1 MFYHFLFFFFE
12 LYQKGYTILKHW
24 LVGTMWRDTK
34 TVIGLTIVQDAVL
47 VHFFLQQR
55 TQQRT
60 LYIVKNTYQHDVL
73 LSTRSIST
81 LGSVPWNLVKTEG
94 FFSFFQL
101 SMEITLNGQIGPSAA
116 DHVAAASKRG
126 NVNAS
131 TLVPATTAEIVKR
144 LGRQSRKFIVI
155 HSPVQVS

>member
-1 MFYHFLFFFFE
+1 
-12 LYQKGYTILKHW
+12 
-24 LVGTMWRDTK
+24 MWRDTK

-55 TQQRT
+55 TQQKT
-60 LYIVKNTYQHDVL
+60 LYTVKNTYQHNVL

-116 DHVAAASKRG
+116 DLVAAASKRG

>member
-1 MFYHFLFFFFE
+1 M
-12 LYQKGYTILKHW
+12 
-24 LVGTMWRDTK
+24 
-34 TVIGLTIVQDAVL
+34 QDAVL

-55 TQQRT
+55 TQQKT
-60 LYIVKNTYQHDVL
+60 LYTVKNTYQHNVL

-81 LGSVPWNLVKTEG
+81 LGSVPWHLVKLRV
-94 FFSFFQL
+94 FFLFFQL

-116 DHVAAASKRG
+116 DLVAAASKRG

-144 LGRQSRKFIVI
+144 LVRQSRKFIVI

>member
-1 MFYHFLFFFFE
+1 MAINVRVASCSTIFFFFFFFE

-60 LYIVKNTYQHDVL
+60 LYTVKNTYQHDVL

-81 LGSVPWNLVKTEG
+81 LGSVP
-94 FFSFFQL
+94 
-101 SMEITLNGQIGPSAA
+101 
-116 DHVAAASKRG
+116 
-126 NVNAS
+126 
-131 TLVPATTAEIVKR
+131 
-144 LGRQSRKFIVI
+144 
-155 HSPVQVS
+155 

>member
-1 MFYHFLFFFFE
+1 MLYNFFFRALPKR
-12 LYQKGYTILKHW
+12 LYDFKTLWLVYW
-24 LVGTMWRDTK
+24 LVGALWRDTK

-47 VHFFLQQR
+47 VHFVLEQR

-60 LYIVKNTYQHDVL
+60 YTYQHNVS

-81 LGSVPWNLVKTEG
+81 LGSVPWHLVKTEG
-94 FFSFFQL
+94 FLSFFQQ

-116 DHVAAASKRG
+116 DHVAAASKQG

-131 TLVPATTAEIVKR
+131 TPVPATTAEIVKR